1 VLAFSD
7 ATLVSVL
14 GFLLFIPRVKRLFI
28 ANVKGTF
35 ISMSESYQSDLVCVD
50 VLLVRTQ
57 ECMFT
62 DEIDTYTL
70 DKWIKGTAL
79 LFKNDYSKVLTLYP
93 NP

>member
-1 VLAFSD
+1 
-7 ATLVSVL
+7 
-14 GFLLFIPRVKRLFI
+14 
-28 ANVKGTF
+28 
-35 ISMSESYQSDLVCVD
+35 MSESYQFRPLICVH

-79 LFKNDYSKVLTLYP
+79 LFKNDYSKVLTL
-93 NP
+93 NPKP